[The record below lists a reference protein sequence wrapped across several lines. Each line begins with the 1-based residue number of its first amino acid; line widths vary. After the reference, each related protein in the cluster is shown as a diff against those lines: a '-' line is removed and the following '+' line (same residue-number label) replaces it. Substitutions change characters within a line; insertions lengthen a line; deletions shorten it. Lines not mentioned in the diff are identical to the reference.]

1 MESHQL
7 DQLIEAIQASPKYK
21 SVSSDLVRYI
31 GTQELAKG
39 HNHNLK
45 EAIKA
50 TKNKLH
56 QVGGAYQDSAPR
68 YRAWLDK
75 LKQASQTENR
85 KELLAVCEWIMQYH
99 SSTRERLPILEQFYS
114 TILAGLPPINS
125 VIDIACGL
133 HPLAIPW
140 MPLAGPA
147 TYYAYD
153 MYQDM
158 TDFLNE
164 CLSLLH
170 VQGYAQACNVIHSCP
185 TQRVDL
191 AFMLKAIPCL
201 EQVDRSAG
209 LRLLETVNADY
220 LVVSFPTHS
229 LGGNKK
235 GMVANYEARFYELVA
250 GKPWSIRRFVFPS
263 ELVFL
268 ISR

>member
-1 MESHQL
+1 M
-7 DQLIEAIQASPKYK
+7 
-21 SVSSDLVRYI
+21 
-31 GTQELAKG
+31 
-39 HNHNLK
+39 
-45 EAIKA
+45 
-50 TKNKLH
+50 
-56 QVGGAYQDSAPR
+56 
-68 YRAWLDK
+68 
-75 LKQASQTENR
+75 
-85 KELLAVCEWIMQYH
+85 
-99 SSTRERLPILEQFYS
+99 
-114 TILAGLPPINS
+114 
-125 VIDIACGL
+125 IDVACGL

-170 VQGYAQACNVIHSCP
+170 VQGYAQACNVIHYCP
-185 TQRVDL
+185 TQKVDL

-235 GMVANYEARFYELVA
+235 GMVANYEARFYELIA